1 MLSLRHQFYLIDDAK
16 VRQKGIHSKLFS
28 KLFAYTGRIL
38 DVSQRLQGNLD
49 RGQWR
54 AIYTLLYIRKNAIH
68 LVFRP
73 LIRTF
78 DLRSKVGCISEIKEK

>member
-1 MLSLRHQFYLIDDAK
+1 MLFLRHQFYLIDDAK
-16 VRQKGIHSKLFS
+16 VWQKGIHSKLFS
-28 KLFAYTGRIL
+28 KLFAYTDQIL
-38 DVSQRLQGNLD
+38 DVCQRFWGNLD
-49 RGQWR
+49 KGQWR

-78 DLRSKVGCISEIKEK
+78 VP

>member
-16 VRQKGIHSKLFS
+16 IRQKEIHTKLLS
-28 KLFAYTGRIL
+28 ELFAHTGQIL
-38 DVSQRLQGNLD
+38 DVCQRMCRNLD

-78 DLRSKVGCISEIKEK
+78 ADEKLN